1 MGGEKALHYGTL
13 AEMEI
18 LEKLLGNVSAE
29 YGLLRE
35 SLQET
40 RMSAEDRASR
50 NARLR
55 DRLENMKG
63 EVSSQVNNLLSKM
76 LGIKPEDVL
85 SEEEINQHLT
95 EAFNKFDE
103 DNSGQLGQ
111 WEFMQAWFFLGLKGS
126 EDEINDAFKSVDTNN
141 SGLVD
146 IDEFKTAIKGERMM
160 ELNLGHLLTKMGVQL
175 NNIDGKFD
183 AFQATEKRRRLMK
196 AKME

>member
-111 WEFMQAWFFLGLKGS
+111 WEFQQAWFFLGLKGT
-126 EDEINDAFKSVDTNN
+126 ELEIKEAFKSVDVNN

-146 IDEFKTAIKGERMM
+146 LNEFKEAIRGERLL
-160 ELNLGHLLTKMGVQL
+160 ELKLKSLFDQMGVEY
-175 NNIDGKFD
+175 NNSETRFA
-183 AFQATEKRRRLMK
+183 AFKATEKRRRLMK
-196 AKME
+196 KEW